1 MHPLPKSEDI
11 PISSENAKVMIP
23 KKLQLAFIRNQLD
36 CELPWEY
43 VKEAPVTGLSWM
55 VGWLGGGV
63 RKSISWAE
71 RWTFTLILRPPQ
83 VLHSLLCLSFS
94 KTFVAIVDSGVDDL
108 RPSLRSVDSCGLQKA
123 HFLIFTWNREKH
135 MSWRTGGKLARVPRS
150 CSMSPCRTQKQAS
163 VKRNLGPWRWPLVG
177 VRSNLEEGGSSS
189 SEMKRG
195 ISELD

>member
-123 HFLIFTWNREKH
+123 LPHFHMEPRETH
-135 MSWRTGGKLARVPRS
+135 ELENWRKAGVSAQESLDVSLSHTEAGQCKTQPQALKVSSGGCEV
-150 CSMSPCRTQKQAS
+150 
-163 VKRNLGPWRWPLVG
+163 
-177 VRSNLEEGGSSS
+177 
-189 SEMKRG
+189 
-195 ISELD
+195 